1 MGSKHR
7 GKPAHR
13 RVPATALVTACVLVV
28 EFVFLTWLFHLDDAA
43 QERSRAQARASVAL
57 AGWHPGEDP
66 LPVAREIRAL
76 ADSGVANAEQLDTL
90 ASQWTESGSA
100 SDTKALT
107 QATEATGR
115 AAAAELRSVDRA
127 VSAILVVVLLVVSWG
142 WFVWFRRVIRRH
154 RDLQRGMTERTVID
168 TGERRLLALVRNST
182 DVVAVIEPD
191 STATFV
197 SPAVAALGW
206 SPDELIGRPL
216 LDLVSPQDQPTLARL
231 LTASSSDMH
240 SLQIRMR
247 HRDGRELVMEGSLVN
262 QCDDSAV
269 RGWVLTVRDITERKR
284 LQEDLTTQAFHDS
297 LTGLPNRQLFFDR
310 LEFALTRREA
320 QPWRP
325 LAVLS
330 LDLDDFSDV
339 NDSLGHASGDLVLLT
354 VARRLTGALRD
365 EDTAARLGGDEFA
378 VLMEG
383 TDLATATQVA
393 HRLLATLA
401 APIEI
406 DGQLHVVRASIGLA
420 EAVPGRSNGTDTMR
434 SADVAVDMAKERGK
448 SSLAVYDPTW
458 HRHAVQTFAE
468 RQELEIAI
476 ATDQLTLV
484 YQPIVTLDTHAVVGF
499 EALVRWDHP
508 ERGLLSPE
516 AFIPLAEQSGL
527 IVPLDDW
534 VLHAAVL
541 GCASLQT
548 ADHQPSIAVNVSAKQ
563 LSQPGFDDIVLATV
577 AGAGLPADR
586 LVLEITESALLDELD
601 AGVKALVQLRAH
613 GVRVAIDDFGTG
625 YSSLTHLAR
634 LPVDQLKVD
643 KSFIEQL
650 RHGNQDGMLV
660 STFLATAHGMRL
672 LTVAEGVEDA
682 HQARWLHRAG
692 CDLGQGFL
700 WSRPVDLATARAMPK
715 SLSRPV
721 IEVEV
726 SAGV

>member
-1 MGSKHR
+1 MGAKHR

-13 RVPATALVTACVLVV
+13 RMRATALVTACVLVV
-28 EFVFLTWLFHLDDAA
+28 EFMFLTWLFHLDDPA
-43 QERSRAQARASVAL
+43 QDRSRAQARASVAL

-66 LPVAREIRAL
+66 APVAREIRAL
-76 ADSGVANAEQLDTL
+76 ADSGVPDADQLRTL
-90 ASQWTESGSA
+90 TSQWAESGSA
-100 SDTKALT
+100 LDTEALT
-107 QATEATGR
+107 QATEAAGR
-115 AAAAELRSVDRA
+115 ASAAELRSADRA
-127 VSAILVVVLLVVSWG
+127 VSVILVVVLLVVSWG
-142 WFVWFRRVIRRH
+142 WFVWFRRVIRRQ

-182 DVVAVIEPD
+182 DVVAVIDPD
-191 STATFV
+191 STATFL

-206 SPDELIGRPL
+206 SPDELTGRPL
-216 LDLVSPQDQPTLARL
+216 LDLVSPQDQPALARL
-231 LTASSSDMH
+231 LTASTSDMH

-262 QCDDSAV
+262 LCDDSAV
-269 RGWVLTVRDITERKR
+269 QGWVLTVRDITERKR
-284 LQEDLTTQAFHDS
+284 LQEDLTTQAFHDA

-330 LDLDDFSDV
+330 IDLDDFSDV

-383 TDLATATQVA
+383 MDLATATQVA
-393 HRLLATLA
+393 HRLVGTLA

-434 SADVAVDMAKERGK
+434 NADVAVDMAKERGK
-448 SSLAVYDPTW
+448 SSLAIYDPTW
-458 HRHAVQTFAE
+458 HRHAVETFAE

-484 YQPIVTLDTHAVVGF
+484 YQPIVTLETHAVVGF
-499 EALVRWDHP
+499 EALVRWEHP

-534 VLHAAVL
+534 VLHAAVH

-548 ADHQPSIAVNVSAKQ
+548 ADHTPSIAVNVSAKQ
-563 LSQPGFDDIVLATV
+563 LSQPGFEHIVLATL

-601 AGVKALVQLRAH
+601 VGVKALVELRAH

-650 RHGNQDGMLV
+650 RHGNQDGVLV
-660 STFLATAHGMRL
+660 STFLATAQGMRL

-682 HQARWLHRAG
+682 RQAAWLHRAG

-700 WSRPVDLATARAMPK
+700 WSRPVDLATARELPK

-721 IEVEV
+721 IEAEI